1 MNARELMKA
10 IVEES
15 GLSQSTIAEK
25 AGYKR
30 ATNVSECLRSNNM
43 RVDNMVR
50 ILNACGYEV
59 IIRSEKKDIPD
70 RKVNIDVEA

>member
-1 MNARELMKA
+1 MNARDLMKE

-15 GLSQSTIAEK
+15 GLSQATIAEK

-70 RKVNIDVEA
+70 RKVEL

>member
-1 MNARELMKA
+1 MNARDLMKE

-15 GLSQSTIAEK
+15 GLSQATIAEK

-30 ATNVSECLRSNNM
+30 ASNVSECLRSNNM

-50 ILNACGYEV
+50 ILKACGYEL
-59 IIRSEKKDIPD
+59 IIRSDRKDIAD
-70 RKVNIDVEA
+70 RVVEL

>member
-1 MNARELMKA
+1 MDIRVLMKE

-15 GLSQSTIAEK
+15 GLSQATIAEK

-30 ATNVSECLRSNNM
+30 ASNVSECLRSNNM

-50 ILNACGYEV
+50 ILKACGYEV
-59 IIRSEKKDIPD
+59 IIRSEKKEIPD
-70 RKVNIDVEA
+70 RKVSLDE

>member
-1 MNARELMKA
+1 MKMSTKDLVKE

-15 GLSQSTIAEK
+15 GMSLATIAEK

-30 ATNVSECLRSNNM
+30 ASNVSECLRSENM

-50 ILNACGYEV
+50 ILKACGYEV
-59 IIRSEKKDIPD
+59 IIRSERKDIPD
-70 RKVNIDVEA
+70 RKVDA

>member
-1 MNARELMKA
+1 MSTKDLVKE

-15 GLSQSTIAEK
+15 GMPLATIAEK

-30 ATNVSECLRSNNM
+30 ASNVSECLRSENM

-50 ILNACGYEV
+50 ILKACGYEL
-59 IIRSEKKDIPD
+59 IIRSERKDIPD
-70 RKVNIDVEA
+70 RKVDA

>member
-15 GLSQSTIAEK
+15 GLSQATIAEK

-50 ILNACGYEV
+50 ILNACGYEL
-59 IIRSEKKDIPD
+59 IIRSDRKDVPD
-70 RKVNIDVEA
+70 RKVEVE

>member
-1 MNARELMKA
+1 MNARELMKE

-15 GLSQSTIAEK
+15 GLSQATIAEK

-30 ATNVSECLRSNNM
+30 ASNVSECLRSNNM

-50 ILNACGYEV
+50 ILNACGYEI
-59 IIRSEKKDIPD
+59 IIRSDRKDVPD
-70 RKVNIDVEA
+70 RKVEL

>member
-1 MNARELMKA
+1 MSTRDLVKE

-15 GLSQSTIAEK
+15 GMSLATIAEK

-30 ATNVSECLRSNNM
+30 ASNVSECLRSENM

-50 ILNACGYEV
+50 ILKACGYEL
-59 IIRSEKKDIPD
+59 IIRSERKDIPD
-70 RKVNIDVEA
+70 RKVDA

>member
-1 MNARELMKA
+1 MDIRLLMKE

-15 GLSQSTIAEK
+15 GLSQATIAEK

-30 ATNVSECLRSNNM
+30 ASNVSECLRSNSM

-50 ILNACGYEV
+50 ILKACGYEV
-59 IIRSEKKDIPD
+59 IIRSEKKEIPD
-70 RKVNIDVEA
+70 RKVELDG

>member
-1 MNARELMKA
+1 MSTKDLVKE

-15 GLSQSTIAEK
+15 GMSLATIAEK

-30 ATNVSECLRSNNM
+30 ASNVSECLRSENM

-50 ILNACGYEV
+50 ILKACGYEL
-59 IIRSEKKDIPD
+59 IIRSERKDIPD
-70 RKVNIDVEA
+70 RKVDA

>member
-1 MNARELMKA
+1 MNARELMKE

-30 ATNVSECLRSNNM
+30 ASNVSECLRSNNM

-50 ILNACGYEV
+50 ILKACGYDL
-59 IIRSEKKDIPD
+59 IIRSERKDVPD
-70 RKVNIDVEA
+70 RKVEVE

>member
-30 ATNVSECLRSNNM
+30 ASNVSECLRSNNM
-43 RVDNMVR
+43 RVDNMIR
-50 ILNACGYEV
+50 ILKACGYEV

-70 RKVNIDVEA
+70 RKVEL

>member
-1 MNARELMKA
+1 MNARELMKE

-15 GLSQSTIAEK
+15 GLSQATIAEK

-30 ATNVSECLRSNNM
+30 ASNVSECLRSNNM
-43 RVDNMVR
+43 RVDNMIR

-59 IIRSEKKDIPD
+59 IIRSDRKDVPD
-70 RKVNIDVEA
+70 RKVEL

>member
-1 MNARELMKA
+1 MNARDLMKE

-15 GLSQSTIAEK
+15 GLSQATIAEK

-30 ATNVSECLRSNNM
+30 ASNVSECLRSNNM

-50 ILNACGYEV
+50 ILKACGYEL
-59 IIRSEKKDIPD
+59 IIRSDRKDIPD
-70 RKVNIDVEA
+70 RVVEL

>member
-1 MNARELMKA
+1 MSTKDLVKE

-15 GLSQSTIAEK
+15 GMSLATIAEK

-30 ATNVSECLRSNNM
+30 ASNVSECLRSENM

-50 ILNACGYEV
+50 ILKACGYEV
-59 IIRSEKKDIPD
+59 IIRSERKDIPD
-70 RKVNIDVEA
+70 RKVDA

>member
-1 MNARELMKA
+1 LMKE

-15 GLSQSTIAEK
+15 GLSQATIAEK

-30 ATNVSECLRSNNM
+30 ASNVSEYLSNNNM

-50 ILNACGYEV
+50 I
-59 IIRSEKKDIPD
+59 
-70 RKVNIDVEA
+70 

>member
-1 MNARELMKA
+1 MNVRELMKE

-15 GLSQSTIAEK
+15 GLSQATIAEK

-30 ATNVSECLRSNNM
+30 ASNVSECLRSSNM

-50 ILNACGYEV
+50 ILKACGYEL

-70 RKVNIDVEA
+70 RKVEL

>member
-1 MNARELMKA
+1 MNVRELMKE

-15 GLSQSTIAEK
+15 GLSQLTIAEK

-30 ATNVSECLRSNNM
+30 ASNVSECLRSNNM
-43 RVDNMVR
+43 RVDNMAR
-50 ILNACGYEV
+50 ILKACGYEL

-70 RKVNIDVEA
+70 RKVEL

>member
-1 MNARELMKA
+1 MNARDLMKE

-15 GLSQSTIAEK
+15 GLSQATNAEK

-30 ATNVSECLRSNNM
+30 ASNVSECLRSNNM

-50 ILNACGYEV
+50 ILNACGYEL
-59 IIRSEKKDIPD
+59 IIRSDRKDVPD
-70 RKVNIDVEA
+70 RKVEL

>member
-1 MNARELMKA
+1 MNARELMKS

-15 GLSQSTIAEK
+15 GLSQATIAEK

-50 ILNACGYEV
+50 ILNACGYEL
-59 IIRSEKKDIPD
+59 IIRSDRKDVPD
-70 RKVNIDVEA
+70 RKVEVE